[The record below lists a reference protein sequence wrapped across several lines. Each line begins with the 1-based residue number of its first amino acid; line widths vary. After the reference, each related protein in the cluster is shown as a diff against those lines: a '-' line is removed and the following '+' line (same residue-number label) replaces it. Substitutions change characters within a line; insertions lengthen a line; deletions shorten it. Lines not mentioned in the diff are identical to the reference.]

1 MMDQKTKE
9 AFEAKGRLVYEKIKA
24 QLEKNSPGEIV
35 AIEPES
41 GDYFVGKTLGQA
53 NDLAFAK
60 YPDRWM
66 YFVRIGSPEAAIA
79 LQTW

>member
-1 MMDQKTKE
+1 MDPKSKE
-9 AFEAKGRLVYEKIKA
+9 AFEAKGRQVYEKIKA

-41 GDYFVGKTLGQA
+41 GEYFVGKTLGQA

-60 YPDRWM
+60 YPDKWM